1 MAVLLGLFVE
11 VEFLGVW
18 EDGPVVLDV
27 ADDVVGVDVVVVFD
41 AGVVD
46 VVFDAGVDVVFD
58 AGVVF
63 GVVVS
68 GAGVDVVFVV
78 GVVGVVFG
86 AGVVIF
92 DACVVVVFG
101 AGVDVVLV
109 VGVFAVAPCVICCGA
124 DDNL

>member
-1 MAVLLGLFVE
+1 MNPSLIGVQASKGFSEIKALLAVLFGLFVE

-18 EDGPVVLDV
+18 EDGPVVFDV
-27 ADDVVGVDVVVVFD
+27 ADDVFGVDVVVVFD
-41 AGVVD
+41 AVDEAFGVGVVVD
-46 VVFDAGVDVVFD
+46 VVFD
-58 AGVVF
+58 
-63 GVVVS
+63 
-68 GAGVDVVFVV
+68 
-78 GVVGVVFG
+78 